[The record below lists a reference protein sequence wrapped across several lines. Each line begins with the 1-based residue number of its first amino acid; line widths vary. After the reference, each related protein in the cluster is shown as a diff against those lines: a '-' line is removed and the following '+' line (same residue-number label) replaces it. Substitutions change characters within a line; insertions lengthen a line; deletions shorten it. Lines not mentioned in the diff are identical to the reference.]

1 MMRKI
6 SDGKIGV
13 REFAAIVLF
22 ATGLKATDTT
32 PDLFIFKGE
41 NAAWIVAFL
50 STLVCAVP
58 LAITI
63 RLVSKRKQE
72 LTDVIYTLTGKWF
85 GTLIMAMLA
94 FFVIFGNFI
103 NSRSYVDIINT
114 MYYDNTPIP
123 ALFLLLMA
131 ATVFVAK
138 RGLETIG
145 RSAWLIIWPVL
156 FSQVLLTWF
165 VWDEVRWGA
174 LAPIAGAG
182 VKDLISGGLNY
193 YSVFTEPIV
202 LAIFYCNVR
211 NNRSFTR
218 GSWIGLG
225 VSAAWIIFYFA
236 LYVAIFDYPAVR
248 QLNYPYHQLARMAQ
262 AGTITHLES
271 LFLGFWV
278 IGTVIHFAIYLYFSA
293 YFFAKLFR
301 LTEFEPLILPLAGFI
316 LLAGLKPDNIITL
329 NAFRDTF
336 LRSGSVMFFALPVLL
351 WALDFWKGRV
361 KES

>member
-1 MMRKI
+1 MRKL

-13 REFAAIVLF
+13 REFTAILLF
-22 ATGLKATDTT
+22 ATGIKATDTT
-32 PDLFIFKGE
+32 PDLLIFKGE
-41 NAAWIVAFL
+41 NAAWIVAL
-50 STLVCAVP
+50 LATLICAVP

-63 RLVSKRKQE
+63 LVVSKRKQE
-72 LTDVIYTLTGKWF
+72 LTDAIYTLTGKWI
-85 GTLIMAMLA
+85 GTLIIAMLT
-94 FFVIFGNFI
+94 FVVICGCFI

-114 MYYDNTPIP
+114 MYLDKTPIP
-123 ALFLLLMA
+123 ALYLLLMA
-131 ATVFVAK
+131 ATAFVAK

-156 FSQVLLTWF
+156 FSQVLLAWF

-182 VKDLISGGLNY
+182 FKSLITAGVNY

-202 LAIFYCNVR
+202 LACFYCHVR
-211 NNRSFTR
+211 NNRSFTH
-218 GSWIGLG
+218 GNWIGYG
-225 VSAAWIIFYFA
+225 VSAVWIIFSFA

-301 LTEFEPLILPLAGFI
+301 LNEFEPLILPIAGFI
-316 LLAGLKPDNIITL
+316 LLAGLKPDSIITL
-329 NAFRDTF
+329 NAYRDTF
-336 LRSGSVMFFALPVLL
+336 LRSSSVLFFALPVLL

-361 KES
+361 KGN